1 MGTGAPQG
9 LEGQSVRVAWLSLGL
24 SVLLLAVKFLAWYIT
39 DSAAVLSDALES
51 IVNVIASSFAL
62 FSITLSAR
70 PPDDSHPYGHGRI
83 EFFSAGFE
91 GALIIAAALAIVA
104 TALPRVFAPQPIMQL
119 SLGMLLVC
127 AAGVANAWVGW
138 YLQRLGKRTHSLALT
153 ADGQHLLSDAYT
165 SVGVL
170 VGILGVWLSG
180 WEILDALTALAVALH
195 ILLMGWHLVRESIA
209 RLMDEAEPALLQSI
223 VQTMQSARQAAWI
236 DLHNLRAWRSGPRY
250 HVDFHLTLPRYWPLE
265 QSHEVAHQI
274 AHLIQSTHPMPG
286 DVIIHLD
293 PCLPSDCTF
302 CALSDCA
309 VRAVSHHITPP
320 WTVNAAIGGP
330 ASGLPSVPAQEG
342 SVR

>member
-1 MGTGAPQG
+1 MSAAATVQPA
-9 LEGQSVRVAWLSLGL
+9 ERSVQMACLSLGL
-24 SVLLLAVKFLAWYIT
+24 SVLLLAVKFFAWYLT

-91 GALIIAAALAIVA
+91 GALIIAAGAAIVA
-104 TALPRVFAPQPIMQL
+104 TAVPRLLAPQPITQI
-119 SLGMLLVC
+119 SLGLLLIA
-127 AAGVANAWVGW
+127 AAGLANALVGW
-138 YLQRLGKRTHSLALT
+138 SMQVQGRRVHSLALV

-170 VGILGVWLSG
+170 VGMVGVWLSG
-180 WEILDALTALAVALH
+180 WERLDALTALAVALH

-209 RLMDEAEPALLQSI
+209 RLMDEAEPALLHSI
-223 VQTMQSARQAAWI
+223 VQTMQTARQAAWI

-265 QSHEVAHQI
+265 QSHEVAQEI
-274 AHLIQSTHPMPG
+274 EHLIQHTQPMPG

-293 PCLPSDCTF
+293 PCVPGDCRA
-302 CALSDCA
+302 CAVAPCP
-309 VRAVSHHITPP
+309 VRAVPHQVTAP

-330 ASGLPSVPAQEG
+330 AASGTPSASLVSG
-342 SVR
+342 